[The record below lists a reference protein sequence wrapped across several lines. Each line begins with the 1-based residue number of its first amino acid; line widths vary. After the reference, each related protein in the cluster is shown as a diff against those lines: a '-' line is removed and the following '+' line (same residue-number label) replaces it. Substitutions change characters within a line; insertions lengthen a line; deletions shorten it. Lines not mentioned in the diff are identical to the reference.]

1 MIKDTSIQFLD
12 ADSLEE
18 MAETL
23 KVLAHP
29 KRIAILGLL
38 EDGDTLTV
46 TEIHEQLG
54 MNQSPTSHH
63 LKLLKSRG
71 VVSSK
76 REGKQHL
83 YSINKENLSNVLCCF
98 KRCSGQ

>member
-1 MIKDTSIQFLD
+1 MIKNNSIKFLD
-12 ADSLEE
+12 ADALDE

-23 KVLAHP
+23 KVIAHP

-38 EDGDTLTV
+38 EDGGSLTV
-46 TEIHEQLG
+46 TEIHEKLD

-63 LKLLKSRG
+63 LKLLKTRG
-71 VVSSK
+71 LVSSK

-83 YSINKENLSNVLCCF
+83 YSINKDNLSSVLCCF
-98 KRCSGQ
+98 KRCTDQ